1 MTNNTKTHD
10 GTSITFP
17 CDFPIKIVSHSN
29 IDLEELVTQAVH
41 KYSPQMEYIPLTKNS
56 SKHGKYQAIT
66 VTIKAIN
73 QEQLDNI
80 YREITANPLVIMV
93 L

>member
-1 MTNNTKTHD
+1 MANNSKTHD

-17 CDFPIKIVSHSN
+17 CDFPIKVVSLASV
-29 IDLEELVTQAVH
+29 DLEDLVTQAVH
-41 KYSPQMEYIPLTKNS
+41 KYSPQMEHIPLTKNS

-66 VTIKAIN
+66 VMIKAIN

-80 YREITANPLVIMV
+80 YKEITANPLVIMV